1 MGAKEKEKVKYPN
14 FPTRFRLPLPLECSG
29 EISRKSVKSGYSVNS
44 LKEENLAFDFER
56 NAMLV
61 FHKQLAPR
69 QEIPHK

>member
-1 MGAKEKEKVKYPN
+1 MDAKEKEKVKYPN

-44 LKEENLAFDFER
+44 LKKENLAFDFER

-61 FHKQLAPR
+61 FYKQLAPR